1 MKLNLLT
8 ILLKLKHC
16 YLLNFHLQS
25 ESLNQLIFSIH
36 YHISI

>member
-1 MKLNLLT
+1 MMLTLLT
-8 ILLKLKHC
+8 NQLKLKHC

-25 ESLNQLIFSIH
+25 ESLNQLISSMH